1 MDGLKYKRVIIAGKG
16 GSGKDYLRKMLV
28 DLGFRY
34 CVSHTT
40 RPPREGEINGKDYYF
55 ISIDSA
61 AHHYIANDLFYEY
74 VIFNDWVYGTSKEEF
89 NRSNLFIM
97 TPSGIQKIKPE
108 DRNESFIVFID
119 IDEDILRKRLS
130 ERNDADKAERRI
142 EADRE
147 DFKNF
152 SDFDCIINNHDFT
165 IDEVVEK
172 IGLKR

>member
-1 MDGLKYKRVIIAGKG
+1 MEGLKYKRVIIAGKG

-61 AHHYIANDLFYEY
+61 SHHYIANDLFYEY
-74 VIFNDWVYGTSKEEF
+74 VIFNGWVYGTSKEEF
-89 NRSNLFIM
+89 NKSDLFIM
-97 TPSGIQKIKPE
+97 TPSGIQKIDPD
-108 DRNESFIVFID
+108 DRKESFIIFID

-165 IDEVVEK
+165 IDEVMEK